1 MVMSTAVFF
10 SFIGSL
16 LVCMALI
23 PALTASAGRFQFIDV
38 PRDRR
43 MHAEPIAKVGGIA
56 FAAGTIAAVL
66 LWAPQDRMILASLLG
81 GVVILLFGMWDD
93 RVGLDHRMKFAG
105 QILAAAIVV
114 LYAGVRVTAMPFADD
129 QALPFWAAAALTM
142 IVIVG
147 MTNAVNLADG
157 LDGLAGGLS
166 LISFAG
172 IASLAYQAG
181 DQMLVLLMVS
191 VLGSLLGFLRFNT
204 YPARVFMGDAGSQF
218 LGHYLAVAAIV
229 LIDPA
234 RTPYSP
240 LLVLFL
246 WGIPLLDTV
255 GVMGQRIRQGRSPFV
270 GDRNHL
276 HHKLL
281 ATGLSHRQAVTV
293 IYLAQGLSV
302 SCAYLLRW
310 QSDTVLLGIYGVFA
324 LSVLSVFVRSS
335 RLPAAPQSAAISP
348 VESAAFGVAPA
359 TFYTWPLRALTLLV
373 PVYLLACLAT
383 AGTIPAEVGVIAAGL
398 GAAVLGSL
406 LIARARALAVRAGL
420 YIGGTCA
427 VYYAQASAALSPAD
441 WLSPMILGAGVMAV
455 LVVLTI
461 RGMGE
466 ARFQTTPLDYLI
478 VFLAVVMPF
487 LSDLRVGA
495 VHLSVVTA
503 TLIVLFFAFELLLQM
518 HQAVVARLGWLTA
531 GMLAGLAVR
540 VWWA

>member
-1 MVMSTAVFF
+1 MSSALFF

-16 LVCMALI
+16 LICMALI
-23 PALTASAGRFQFIDV
+23 PALTASAWRFQFIDV

-56 FAAGTIAAVL
+56 FASGTIAAVL

-114 LYAGVRVTAMPFADD
+114 AFAGVRVTAIPFADD
-129 QALPFWAAAALTM
+129 QALPLWAAATITM

-172 IASLAYQAG
+172 ITYLAYQAN
-181 DQMLVLLMVS
+181 DQMLMLLMVS

-218 LGHYLAVAAIV
+218 LGHYLAVAAIL

-234 RTPYSP
+234 RAPYSP

-246 WGIPLLDTV
+246 WGVPLLDTA
-255 GVMGQRIRQGRSPFV
+255 GVMGQRIWQGRSPFV

-281 ATGLSHRQAVTV
+281 AMGLSHRQAVTG

-302 SCAYLLRW
+302 LCAALLRW
-310 QSDTVLLGIYGVFA
+310 QSDAILLAVYA
-324 LSVLSVFVRSS
+324 LLAASVLSVFVLSS
-335 RLPAAPQSAAISP
+335 WKTEASPSAVVPP
-348 VESAAFGVAPA
+348 VEQVAASTALRA
-359 TFYTWPLRALTLLV
+359 WPLRALTLLV
-373 PVYLLACLAT
+373 PVYLLACLAVP
-383 AGTIPAEVGVIAAGL
+383 GDIPAEIGVIAAGL
-398 GAAVLGSL
+398 GAVVVASL
-406 LIARARALAVRAGL
+406 VIARGTAFAVRGGL
-420 YIGGTCA
+420 YIGSTCA
-427 VYYAQASAALSPAD
+427 VYYAQLASRQSSAD
-441 WLSPMILGAGVMAV
+441 WLSPLTLGAVALAV
-455 LVVLTI
+455 LVVLAI
-461 RGMGE
+461 RWMGE

-487 LSDLRVGA
+487 LSDLTVGA

-503 TLIVLFFAFELLLQM
+503 TLLVLFFAFELLLQV
-518 HQAVVARLGWLTA
+518 HQAMVARLGWVTA
-531 GMLAGLAVR
+531 GMLSGLAVR

>member
-1 MVMSTAVFF
+1 
-10 SFIGSL
+10 
-16 LVCMALI
+16 
-23 PALTASAGRFQFIDV
+23 
-38 PRDRR
+38 

-56 FAAGTIAAVL
+56 FAVGTIAAVL

-105 QILAAAIVV
+105 QILAAAVVV
-114 LYAGVRVTAMPFADD
+114 LYAGVRVTAMPFVDD
-129 QALPFWAAAALTM
+129 QTLPLWAAATISM

-172 IASLAYQAG
+172 ITYLAYQAN
-181 DQMLVLLMVS
+181 DQMLMLLMVS

-218 LGHYLAVAAIV
+218 LGHYLAVAAIL
-229 LIDPA
+229 LIDPSRA
-234 RTPYSP
+234 PYSP

-255 GVMGQRIRQGRSPFV
+255 GVMAQRIWQGRSPFV

-302 SCAYLLRW
+302 VCAYLLRW
-310 QSDTVLLGIYGVFA
+310 QNDAVLLSVYAVFA
-324 LSVLSVFVRSS
+324 AAVLSVFIWSS
-335 RLPAAPQSAAISP
+335 WRPASPPPVVIPSGERPAAAGVSPAAMR
-348 VESAAFGVAPA
+348 A
-359 TFYTWPLRALTLLV
+359 WPLRALTLLV
-373 PVYLLACLAT
+373 PLYLLVCLAT
-383 AGTIPAEVGVIAAGL
+383 PGDIPAEVGVIAAGL
-398 GAAVLGSL
+398 GAALLGSL
-406 LIARARALAVRAGL
+406 VIARGTALAVRAGL
-420 YIGGTCA
+420 YIGSTSA
-427 VYYAQASAALSPAD
+427 VYYAQMSARQSSAD
-441 WLSPMILGAGVMAV
+441 WLSPLTLGIAALAV

-461 RGMGE
+461 RWMGD

-487 LSDLRVGA
+487 LSDLTVGA

-518 HQAVVARLGWLTA
+518 HQARIVRFGWLTA

>member
-1 MVMSTAVFF
+1 MSSALFF

-16 LVCMALI
+16 LICMALI
-23 PALTASAGRFQFIDV
+23 PALTASAWRFQFIDV

-56 FAAGTIAAVL
+56 FASGTIAAVL

-114 LYAGVRVTAMPFADD
+114 AFAGVRVTAIPFADD
-129 QALPFWAAAALTM
+129 QALPLWAAATISM

-172 IASLAYQAG
+172 ITYLAYQAH
-181 DQMLVLLMVS
+181 DQMLMLLMVS

-218 LGHYLAVAAIV
+218 LGHYLAVAAIL

-234 RTPYSP
+234 RAPYSP

-246 WGIPLLDTV
+246 WGIPLLDTA
-255 GVMGQRIRQGRSPFV
+255 GVMGQRIWQGRSPFV

-281 ATGLSHRQAVTV
+281 VTGLSHRQAVTV

-302 SCAYLLRW
+302 LCAALLRW
-310 QSDTVLLGIYGVFA
+310 QSDAVLLAVYALFA
-324 LSVLSVFVRSS
+324 AAVLSVFVRSS
-335 RLPAAPQSAAISP
+335 RRSAAPPIAAVSPEEPAA
-348 VESAAFGVAPA
+348 GVAPA
-359 TFYTWPLRALTLLV
+359 TLRAWPLQALTLLV
-373 PVYLLACLAT
+373 PLYLLACLAT
-383 AGTIPAEVGVIAAGL
+383 PGDIPAEVGLIAAGL

-406 LIARARALAVRAGL
+406 VVARGTALAVRAGL
-420 YIGGTCA
+420 YIGSTCV
-427 VYYAQASAALSPAD
+427 VYYAQMSSRQSPAD
-441 WLSPMILGAGVMAV
+441 WLSPLTLGVVALAV
-455 LVVLTI
+455 LVVLAI
-461 RGMGE
+461 RWMGD

-478 VFLAVVMPF
+478 VLLAVVMPF
-487 LSDLRVGA
+487 LSDLTVGA
-495 VHLSVVTA
+495 FHLSVMTA
-503 TLIVLFFAFELLLQM
+503 TLVVLFFAFELLLQM
-518 HQAVVARLGWLTA
+518 HRAMVVRLGWLTA

>member
-1 MVMSTAVFF
+1 MSTALFF

-16 LVCMALI
+16 LICMALI
-23 PALTASAGRFQFIDV
+23 PALTASAWRFQFIDV

-114 LYAGVRVTAMPFADD
+114 AYAGVRVTAMPFADD
-129 QALPFWAAAALTM
+129 QALPLWAAATITM

-172 IASLAYQAG
+172 IAYLAYQAN
-181 DQMLVLLMVS
+181 DQMLMLLMVS
-191 VLGSLLGFLRFNT
+191 VLGGLLGFLRFNT

-218 LGHYLAVAAIV
+218 LGHYLAVAAIL

-234 RTPYSP
+234 RAPYSP

-302 SCAYLLRW
+302 LCAALLRW
-310 QSDTVLLGIYGVFA
+310 QSDAVLLTVYAVFA
-324 LSVLSVFVRSS
+324 GSVLSVFVWSSS
-335 RLPAAPQSAAISP
+335 RPATPPSVVIPSGERAAAAGVTPAAMRA
-348 VESAAFGVAPA
+348 
-359 TFYTWPLRALTLLV
+359 WPLRALTLLV
-373 PVYLLACLAT
+373 PLYLIACLAT
-383 AGTIPAEVGVIAAGL
+383 PGDIPAEVGVIAAGL

-406 LIARARALAVRAGL
+406 AIGRGTALAVRAGL
-420 YIGGTCA
+420 YIGSTCA
-427 VYYAQASAALSPAD
+427 VYYAQMSARQSPAD
-441 WLSPMILGAGVMAV
+441 WLSPLTLGIAALAV
-455 LVVLTI
+455 LVVLAI
-461 RGMGE
+461 RWMGD

-487 LSDLRVGA
+487 LSDLTVGA

-518 HQAVVARLGWLTA
+518 HQIMVVRLGWLTA
-531 GMLAGLAVR
+531 VMLAGLAVR
-540 VWWA
+540 VWGI

>member
-1 MVMSTAVFF
+1 MASALFF

-16 LVCMALI
+16 LICMALI
-23 PALTASAGRFQFIDV
+23 PALTASAWRFQFIDV

-56 FAAGTIAAVL
+56 FAVGTIAAVL
-66 LWAPQDRMILASLLG
+66 LWAPQDRMIFASLLG

-114 LYAGVRVTAMPFADD
+114 VYAGVRVTAMPFVDD
-129 QALPFWAAAALTM
+129 QALPLWAAATITM
-142 IVIVG
+142 IIIVG

-172 IASLAYQAG
+172 ITYLAYRAN
-181 DQMLVLLMVS
+181 DQMLLLLMVS
-191 VLGSLLGFLRFNT
+191 VLGGLLGFLRFNT

-218 LGHYLAVAAIV
+218 LGHYLAVAAIL

-234 RTPYSP
+234 RAPYSP

-255 GVMGQRIRQGRSPFV
+255 GVMGQRIWQGRSPFV

-281 ATGLSHRQAVTV
+281 ATGLSHRQAVTG

-302 SCAYLLRW
+302 LCAALLRW
-310 QSDTVLLGIYGVFA
+310 QSDAILLGVYAVFA
-324 LSVLSVFVRSS
+324 ASVLSVFVWSS
-335 RLPAAPQSAAISP
+335 WRPATPQPAVIPSEEPAAVA
-348 VESAAFGVAPA
+348 GGAPA
-359 TFYTWPLRALTLLV
+359 ALSAWPLRALTLLV
-373 PVYLLACLAT
+373 PLYLLACLAT
-383 AGTIPAEVGVIAAGL
+383 PGDIPAEVGVIAVGL

-406 LIARARALAVRAGL
+406 VIARGTALAVRAGL
-420 YIGGTCA
+420 YIGSTCA
-427 VYYAQASAALSPAD
+427 VYYAQMSSRQLPDD
-441 WLSPMILGAGVMAV
+441 WLSPLTLGVVVLAV
-455 LVVLTI
+455 LVVLAI
-461 RGMGE
+461 RWMGD
-466 ARFQTTPLDYLI
+466 ARFQTTPLDYLV

-487 LSDLRVGA
+487 LSDLTVGA

-503 TLIVLFFAFELLLQM
+503 TLLVLFFAFELLLQM
-518 HQAVVARLGWLTA
+518 HQAMVVRLGWLTA

>member
-1 MVMSTAVFF
+1 MSSALFF

-16 LVCMALI
+16 LICMALI
-23 PALTASAGRFQFIDV
+23 PALTASAWRFQFIDV

-43 MHAEPIAKVGGIA
+43 MHTEPIAKVGGIA
-56 FAAGTIAAVL
+56 FAVGTIAAVL
-66 LWAPQDRMILASLLG
+66 LWAPQDRMILASLSG

-114 LYAGVRVTAMPFADD
+114 AYAGVRVTAMPFVDD
-129 QALPFWAAAALTM
+129 QALPLWAAATITM

-172 IASLAYQAG
+172 ITYLAYQAN
-181 DQMLVLLMVS
+181 DQMLMLLMVS

-218 LGHYLAVAAIV
+218 LGHYLAVAAIL

-234 RTPYSP
+234 RAPYSP

-255 GVMGQRIRQGRSPFV
+255 GVMGQRIWQGRSPFV

-281 ATGLSHRQAVTV
+281 ATGLSHRQAVTG

-302 SCAYLLRW
+302 LCAALLRW
-310 QSDTVLLGIYGVFA
+310 QSDAILLAVYALFA
-324 LSVLSVFVRSS
+324 ASVLSVFVWSS
-335 RLPAAPQSAAISP
+335 WRPAIPQPAVVPTEEQAA
-348 VESAAFGVAPA
+348 AAGVAPA
-359 TFYTWPLRALTLLV
+359 TLRAWPLRALTLLV
-373 PVYLLACLAT
+373 PLYLLACLAT
-383 AGTIPAEVGVIAAGL
+383 PGDIPAEVGVIAAGL

-406 LIARARALAVRAGL
+406 VIGRGTALAVRAGL
-420 YIGGTCA
+420 YIGSTCA
-427 VYYAQASAALSPAD
+427 VYYAQMSARLSPAE
-441 WLSPMILGAGVMAV
+441 WLSSLTLGAASLAV
-455 LVVLTI
+455 LVVLAI
-461 RGMGE
+461 RWMGD

-487 LSDLRVGA
+487 LSDLTIGA

-518 HQAVVARLGWLTA
+518 HQAMVARLGWLTA

>member
-1 MVMSTAVFF
+1 MSTALFF

-16 LVCMALI
+16 LICMALI
-23 PALTASAGRFQFIDV
+23 PALTASAWRFQFIDV

-114 LYAGVRVTAMPFADD
+114 VYAGVRVTAMPFADD
-129 QALPFWAAAALTM
+129 QALPLWAAATITM

-172 IASLAYQAG
+172 ITYLAYQAN
-181 DQMLVLLMVS
+181 DQMLMLLMVS

-218 LGHYLAVAAIV
+218 LGHYLAVAALL

-234 RTPYSP
+234 RAPYSP

-255 GVMGQRIRQGRSPFV
+255 GVMGQRLWQGRSPFV

-281 ATGLSHRQAVTV
+281 ATGLSHRQAVTG

-302 SCAYLLRW
+302 LCAALLRW
-310 QSDTVLLGIYGVFA
+310 QSDAILLAVYALFA
-324 LSVLSVFVRSS
+324 ASVLSVFVWSS
-335 RLPAAPQSAAISP
+335 WRPATPQSVAIPSGERAA
-348 VESAAFGVAPA
+348 AAGVAPA
-359 TFYTWPLRALTLLV
+359 AIRAWPLRALTLLV
-373 PVYLLACLAT
+373 PLYLIACLAT
-383 AGTIPAEVGVIAAGL
+383 PGDIPEEVGVIAAGL

-406 LIARARALAVRAGL
+406 AIGRGSALAVRAGL
-420 YIGGTCA
+420 YIGSTCA
-427 VYYAQASAALSPAD
+427 VYYAQMSSRLSPAE
-441 WLSPMILGAGVMAV
+441 WLSPLTLGAASLAV
-455 LVVLTI
+455 LVVLAI
-461 RGMGE
+461 RWMGD

-487 LSDLRVGA
+487 LSDLTVGA

-518 HQAVVARLGWLTA
+518 HQTMVTRLGWLTA

>member
-1 MVMSTAVFF
+1 MSTALFF

-16 LVCMALI
+16 LICMALI
-23 PALTASAGRFQFIDV
+23 PALTSSAWRFQFIDV

-105 QILAAAIVV
+105 QIIAAAIVV
-114 LYAGVRVTAMPFADD
+114 AYAGVRVTAMPFGDD
-129 QALPFWAAAALTM
+129 QALPLWAAATITM

-172 IASLAYQAG
+172 IAYLAYQAN

-191 VLGSLLGFLRFNT
+191 VLGGLLGFLRFNT

-218 LGHYLAVAAIV
+218 LGHYLAVAAIL

-234 RTPYSP
+234 RAPYSP

-255 GVMGQRIRQGRSPFV
+255 GVMGQRIWQGRSPFV

-281 ATGLSHRQAVTV
+281 ATGLSHRQAVTG

-302 SCAYLLRW
+302 LCAALLRW
-310 QSDTVLLGIYGVFA
+310 QSDAILLAVYAVFA
-324 LSVLSVFVRSS
+324 ASVLSVFVWSS
-335 RLPAAPQSAAISP
+335 WRPASPGPAVVPPGEPVSAA
-348 VESAAFGVAPA
+348 GVAPA
-359 TFYTWPLRALTLLV
+359 AMQAWPLRALTLLV
-373 PVYLLACLAT
+373 PLYLLACLAT
-383 AGTIPAEVGVIAAGL
+383 PGDIPAEVGVIAVGL

-406 LIARARALAVRAGL
+406 VIARGTALAVRAGL
-420 YIGGTCA
+420 YIGSTCA
-427 VYYAQASAALSPAD
+427 VYYAQMSSRQPAGD
-441 WLSPMILGAGVMAV
+441 WLSPLTLGVVALAV
-455 LVVLTI
+455 LVVLAI
-461 RGMGE
+461 RWMGD

-487 LSDLRVGA
+487 LSDLTVGA

-518 HQAVVARLGWLTA
+518 HQAMVVRLGWLTA

>member
-1 MVMSTAVFF
+1 MSTALFF

-16 LVCMALI
+16 LICMALI

-43 MHAEPIAKVGGIA
+43 MHAEPVAKVGGIA
-56 FAAGTIAAVL
+56 FGAGTIATVL

-114 LYAGVRVTAMPFADD
+114 AYAGVRVTAIPFAED
-129 QALPFWAAAALTM
+129 QALPLWAAAAITM

-172 IASLAYQAG
+172 IAYLAHQAN
-181 DQMLVLLMVS
+181 DQMLLLLMVS
-191 VLGSLLGFLRFNT
+191 VLGGLLGFLRFNT

-218 LGHYLAVAAIV
+218 LGHYLAVAAIL

-234 RTPYSP
+234 RAPYSP

-246 WGIPLLDTV
+246 WGVPLLDTI
-255 GVMGQRIRQGRSPFV
+255 GVMGQRIWQGRSPFV

-281 ATGLSHRQAVTV
+281 AMGLSHRQAVTG

-302 SCAYLLRW
+302 LCAVLLPW
-310 QSDTVLLGIYGVFA
+310 QSDAILLGVYALFA
-324 LSVLSVFVRSS
+324 ASVLSVFVWPVRH
-335 RLPAAPQSAAISP
+335 RANPEPAVISP
-348 VESAAFGVAPA
+348 NATSASAGVAPEA
-359 TFYTWPLRALTLLV
+359 MDAWPLRALALLV
-373 PVYLLACLAT
+373 PLYLLACLA
-383 AGTIPAEVGVIAAGL
+383 IPGDIPREVGVIAAGL
-398 GAAVLGSL
+398 GIAVLGSL
-406 LIARARALAVRAGL
+406 VIARGMVFAVRAGL
-420 YIGGTCA
+420 YIGSTCA
-427 VYYAQASAALSPAD
+427 VYYAQASLRQSPTD
-441 WLSPMILGAGVMAV
+441 WLSPLTLGMIALAV
-455 LVVLTI
+455 FVVLAI
-461 RGMGE
+461 RWMGD

-487 LSDLRVGA
+487 LSDLTVGA

-503 TLIVLFFAFELLLQM
+503 TLLVLFFAFELLLQAHRAM
-518 HQAVVARLGWLTA
+518 VVRLGWLTV
-531 GMLAGLAVR
+531 GMLASLAIR

>member
-1 MVMSTAVFF
+1 MSSALFF

-16 LVCMALI
+16 LICMALI
-23 PALTASAGRFQFIDV
+23 PALTASAWRFQFIDV

-56 FAAGTIAAVL
+56 FASGTIAAVL

-114 LYAGVRVTAMPFADD
+114 AFAGVRVTAIPFADD
-129 QALPFWAAAALTM
+129 QALPLWAAATISM

-172 IASLAYQAG
+172 ITYLAYQAH
-181 DQMLVLLMVS
+181 DQMLMLLMVS

-218 LGHYLAVAAIV
+218 LGHYLAVAAIL

-234 RTPYSP
+234 RAPYSP

-246 WGIPLLDTV
+246 WGIPLLDTA
-255 GVMGQRIRQGRSPFV
+255 GVMGQRIWQGRSPFV

-281 ATGLSHRQAVTV
+281 VTGLSHRQAVTV

-302 SCAYLLRW
+302 LCAALLRW
-310 QSDTVLLGIYGVFA
+310 QSDAVLLAVYALFA
-324 LSVLSVFVRSS
+324 AAVLSVFVRSS
-335 RLPAAPQSAAISP
+335 RRPAAPPIAAVSP
-348 VESAAFGVAPA
+348 EEPAAGVAPA
-359 TFYTWPLRALTLLV
+359 TLRAWPLQALTLLV
-373 PVYLLACLAT
+373 PLYLLACLAT
-383 AGTIPAEVGVIAAGL
+383 PGDIPAEVGLIAAGL

-406 LIARARALAVRAGL
+406 VVARGTALAVRAGL
-420 YIGGTCA
+420 YIGSTCV
-427 VYYAQASAALSPAD
+427 VYYAQMSSRQSPAD
-441 WLSPMILGAGVMAV
+441 WLSPLTLGVVALAV
-455 LVVLTI
+455 LVVLAI
-461 RGMGE
+461 RWMGD

-478 VFLAVVMPF
+478 VLLAVVMPF
-487 LSDLRVGA
+487 LSDLTVGA
-495 VHLSVVTA
+495 FHLSVMTA
-503 TLIVLFFAFELLLQM
+503 TLVVLFFAFELLLQM
-518 HQAVVARLGWLTA
+518 HQAMVVRLGWLTA

-540 VWWA
+540 VWWT

>member
-1 MVMSTAVFF
+1 MSTVLFF

-16 LVCMALI
+16 LICMALI
-23 PALTASAGRFQFIDV
+23 PALTASAWRFQFIDV

-56 FAAGTIAAVL
+56 LGAGTIAAVL

-81 GVVILLFGMWDD
+81 GVVILLFGIWDD

-114 LYAGVRVTAMPFADD
+114 AYAGVRVTAIPFVDD
-129 QALPFWAAAALTM
+129 QALPLWAAATITM
-142 IVIVG
+142 VIIVG

-166 LISFAG
+166 LISFTG
-172 IASLAYQAG
+172 ITYLAYQAN
-181 DQMLVLLMVS
+181 DQMLMVLMVS

-218 LGHYLAVAAIV
+218 LGHYLAVAAIL

-234 RTPYSP
+234 RAPYSP

-255 GVMGQRIRQGRSPFV
+255 GVMGQRLWQGRSPFV

-281 ATGLSHRQAVTV
+281 AMGLSHRQAVTV

-302 SCAYLLRW
+302 LCAVVLRW
-310 QSDTVLLGIYGVFA
+310 QSDAMLLGVYAVFA
-324 LSVLSVFVRSS
+324 TAVLSVFVWSSWRSAS
-335 RLPAAPQSAAISP
+335 PTPAAVPSGEAPAA
-348 VESAAFGVAPA
+348 GVAPDA
-359 TFYTWPLRALTLLV
+359 MRAWPLQGLTLFV
-373 PVYLLACLAT
+373 PLYLLACLAT
-383 AGTIPAEVGVIAAGL
+383 PGKIPAEVGLIAAGL
-398 GAAVLGSL
+398 AAVVLGSL
-406 LIARARALAVRAGL
+406 VIARGTAFAVRVGL
-420 YIGGTCA
+420 YIGSTCA
-427 VYYAQASAALSPAD
+427 VYYAQMSSRQSPAE
-441 WLSPMILGAGVMAV
+441 WLSPLTLGGAALAV

-461 RGMGE
+461 RWMGD

-487 LSDLRVGA
+487 LSDLTVGA
-495 VHLSVVTA
+495 VQLSVVTA

-518 HQAVVARLGWLTA
+518 HQAMVTRLGWLTA
-531 GMLAGLAVR
+531 AMLGGLAVR

>member
-1 MVMSTAVFF
+1 MSTALFF

-16 LVCMALI
+16 LICMALI
-23 PALTASAGRFQFIDV
+23 PALTASAWRFQFIDV

-114 LYAGVRVTAMPFADD
+114 AYAGVRVTAMPFADD
-129 QALPFWAAAALTM
+129 QALPLWAAATVTM

-172 IASLAYQAG
+172 IAYLAYQAN
-181 DQMLVLLMVS
+181 DQMLMLLMVS

-218 LGHYLAVAAIV
+218 LGHYLAVAAIL

-234 RTPYSP
+234 RAPYSP

-255 GVMGQRIRQGRSPFV
+255 GVMGQRIWQGRSPFV

-302 SCAYLLRW
+302 VCAYLLRW
-310 QSDTVLLGIYGVFA
+310 QSDAVLMSVYGVFA
-324 LSVLSVFVRSS
+324 MSVLSVFVWSS
-335 RLPAAPQSAAISP
+335 WRPATPCPVVIPSGGHAPAA
-348 VESAAFGVAPA
+348 GVAPA
-359 TFYTWPLRALTLLV
+359 IMRPWPLRALTLLV
-373 PVYLLACLAT
+373 PLYLLACLAT
-383 AGTIPAEVGVIAAGL
+383 PGGIPAEVGVIAAGL

-406 LIARARALAVRAGL
+406 VIGRGTALAVRVGL
-420 YIGGTCA
+420 YIGSTCA
-427 VYYAQASAALSPAD
+427 VYYAQMSSRQSPAD
-441 WLSPMILGAGVMAV
+441 WLSPLTLGVVALAV
-455 LVVLTI
+455 LVVLAI
-461 RGMGE
+461 RWMGD

-478 VFLAVVMPF
+478 VLLAVVMPF
-487 LSDLRVGA
+487 LSDLTVGA

-503 TLIVLFFAFELLLQM
+503 TLVVLFFAFELLLQM
-518 HQAVVARLGWLTA
+518 HQAMVVRLGWLTA

>member
-1 MVMSTAVFF
+1 MSSALFF

-16 LVCMALI
+16 LICMALI
-23 PALTASAGRFQFIDV
+23 PALTASAWRFQFIDV

-56 FAAGTIAAVL
+56 FAVGTIAAVL
-66 LWAPQDRMILASLLG
+66 LWAPQDRMILASLSG

-114 LYAGVRVTAMPFADD
+114 AYAGVRVTAMPFVDD
-129 QALPFWAAAALTM
+129 QALPLWAAATITM

-172 IASLAYQAG
+172 ITYLAYQAN
-181 DQMLVLLMVS
+181 DQMLLLLMVS

-218 LGHYLAVAAIV
+218 LGHYLAVAAIL

-234 RTPYSP
+234 RAPYSP

-255 GVMGQRIRQGRSPFV
+255 GVMGQRIWQGRSPFV

-281 ATGLSHRQAVTV
+281 ATGLSHRQAVTG

-302 SCAYLLRW
+302 LCAALLRW
-310 QSDTVLLGIYGVFA
+310 QSDAILLAVYALFA
-324 LSVLSVFVRSS
+324 ASVLSVFVWSS
-335 RLPAAPQSAAISP
+335 WRPATPQPAVIPSEEQAA
-348 VESAAFGVAPA
+348 VAGVAPA
-359 TFYTWPLRALTLLV
+359 AMRAWPLRALTLLV
-373 PVYLLACLAT
+373 PLYLLACLAT
-383 AGTIPAEVGVIAAGL
+383 PGDIPAEVGVIAVGL

-406 LIARARALAVRAGL
+406 VIARGTALAVRAGL
-420 YIGGTCA
+420 YIGSTCA
-427 VYYAQASAALSPAD
+427 VYYAQMSSRHSPAD
-441 WLSPMILGAGVMAV
+441 WLSPLTLGVAALAV
-455 LVVLTI
+455 LVVLAI
-461 RGMGE
+461 RWMGD
-466 ARFQTTPLDYLI
+466 ARFQMTPLDYLI

-487 LSDLRVGA
+487 LSDLTVGA

-503 TLIVLFFAFELLLQM
+503 TLLVLFFAFELLLQM
-518 HQAVVARLGWLTA
+518 HQAMVVRLGWLTA

>member
-1 MVMSTAVFF
+1 MSTALFF

-16 LVCMALI
+16 LICMALI
-23 PALTASAGRFQFIDV
+23 PALTASAWRFQFIDV

-105 QILAAAIVV
+105 QIIAAAVV
-114 LYAGVRVTAMPFADD
+114 VAYAGVRVTAMPFSDD
-129 QALPFWAAAALTM
+129 QALPLWAAATITM

-172 IASLAYQAG
+172 IAYLAYQAN

-191 VLGSLLGFLRFNT
+191 VLGGLLGFLRFNT

-218 LGHYLAVAAIV
+218 LGHYLAVAAR
-229 LIDPA
+229 A
-234 RTPYSP
+234 PYSP

-246 WGIPLLDTV
+246 WGVPLLDTV
-255 GVMGQRIRQGRSPFV
+255 GVMGQRIWQGRSPFV

-281 ATGLSHRQAVTV
+281 ATGLSHRQAVTG

-302 SCAYLLRW
+302 LCAALLRW
-310 QSDTVLLGIYGVFA
+310 QSDAILLAVYALFA
-324 LSVLSVFVRSS
+324 AAVLSVFVRSS
-335 RLPAAPQSAAISP
+335 QRPASPTPAAVSSEEPAVAAG
-348 VESAAFGVAPA
+348 AAPA
-359 TFYTWPLRALTLLV
+359 TLRAWPLRALTLLV
-373 PVYLLACLAT
+373 PLYLLACLAT
-383 AGTIPAEVGVIAAGL
+383 PGDIPAEVGVIAAGL
-398 GAAVLGSL
+398 GTAVLGSL
-406 LIARARALAVRAGL
+406 VIARGTALAVRAGL
-420 YIGGTCA
+420 YIGSTCA
-427 VYYAQASAALSPAD
+427 VYYAQTSARQWPAD
-441 WLSPMILGAGVMAV
+441 WLSPLTLGVVALAV
-455 LVVLTI
+455 LVVLAI
-461 RGMGE
+461 RWMGD

-487 LSDLRVGA
+487 LSDLTVGA

-518 HQAVVARLGWLTA
+518 HQAMVVRLGWLTA

>member
-1 MVMSTAVFF
+1 MSTALFF

-16 LVCMALI
+16 LICMALI

-56 FAAGTIAAVL
+56 FGAGTIAAVL
-66 LWAPQDRMILASLLG
+66 LWAPQDRVILASLLG

-93 RVGLDHRMKFAG
+93 RVGLDHRMKFVG
-105 QILAAAIVV
+105 QILAAAVV
-114 LYAGVRVTAMPFADD
+114 VAYAGVRVTTIPFAED
-129 QALPFWAAAALTM
+129 QALPLWAAATITM

-172 IASLAYQAG
+172 IAYLAHQAN
-181 DQMLVLLMVS
+181 DQLLLLLMVS

-218 LGHYLAVAAIV
+218 LGHYLAVAAIL
-229 LIDPA
+229 LIDPSRA
-234 RTPYSP
+234 PYSP

-246 WGIPLLDTV
+246 WGVPLLDTA
-255 GVMGQRIRQGRSPFV
+255 GVMGQRLWQGRSPFV

-281 ATGLSHRQAVTV
+281 AMGLSHRQAVAV

-302 SCAYLLRW
+302 LCALLLRW
-310 QSDTVLLGIYGVFA
+310 QSDTMLLGVYAVFA
-324 LSVLSVFVRSS
+324 AAVLSVFAWPAWHPASS
-335 RLPAAPQSAAISP
+335 EPVASSLKGRAAPAS
-348 VESAAFGVAPA
+348 VAPA
-359 TFYTWPLRALTLLV
+359 AVRTWPLHALTILV
-373 PVYLLACLAT
+373 PLFLLACLAVP
-383 AGTIPAEVGVIAAGL
+383 GTIPSEVGMIAAGL
-398 GAAVLGSL
+398 GVAVLGSL
-406 LIARARALAVRAGL
+406 VVARGTAFVVRAGF
-420 YIGGTCA
+420 YIGSTCA
-427 VYYAQASAALSPAD
+427 VYYAQMPSRQPPAD
-441 WLSPMILGAGVMAV
+441 WLSPLTMGVAVLAV

-461 RGMGE
+461 RWMGD

-478 VFLAVVMPF
+478 VLLAVVMPF
-487 LSDLRVGA
+487 LSDVAVGA
-495 VHLSVVTA
+495 VHLSVITA

-518 HQAVVARLGWLTA
+518 YQAMVVRLGWLTA
-531 GMLAGLAVR
+531 MMLAGLAVR

>member
-1 MVMSTAVFF
+1 MSSALFF

-16 LVCMALI
+16 LICMALI
-23 PALTASAGRFQFIDV
+23 PALTASAWRFQFIDV

-114 LYAGVRVTAMPFADD
+114 AYAGVRVTAMPFADD
-129 QALPFWAAAALTM
+129 QALPLWAAATITM

-172 IASLAYQAG
+172 IAYLAYQAN
-181 DQMLVLLMVS
+181 DQMLMLLMVS

-218 LGHYLAVAAIV
+218 LGHYLAVAAIL

-234 RTPYSP
+234 RAPYSP

-246 WGIPLLDTV
+246 WGIPLLDTA
-255 GVMGQRIRQGRSPFV
+255 GVMGQRIWQGRSPFV

-281 ATGLSHRQAVTV
+281 ATGLSHRQAVTA

-302 SCAYLLRW
+302 LCAALLRW
-310 QSDTVLLGIYGVFA
+310 QSDAVLLSVYAVLA
-324 LSVLSVFVRSS
+324 VSVLSVFVWSS
-335 RLPAAPQSAAISP
+335 WRPATLPPAVVPSEEPATA
-348 VESAAFGVAPA
+348 GVASA
-359 TFYTWPLRALTLLV
+359 TLRAWPLRALTLLV
-373 PVYLLACLAT
+373 PLYLLACLAT
-383 AGTIPAEVGVIAAGL
+383 PGDIPAEVGVIAAGL

-406 LIARARALAVRAGL
+406 VIARGTASAVRAGL
-420 YIGGTCA
+420 YIGSTCA
-427 VYYAQASAALSPAD
+427 VYYAQMSSRQSPAD
-441 WLSPMILGAGVMAV
+441 WLSPLTLGVVALAV
-455 LVVLTI
+455 LVVLAI
-461 RGMGE
+461 RWMGD

-487 LSDLRVGA
+487 LSDLTVGA

-518 HQAVVARLGWLTA
+518 HQAMVVRLGWLTA

>member
-1 MVMSTAVFF
+1 MSTALFF

-16 LVCMALI
+16 LICMALI

-114 LYAGVRVTAMPFADD
+114 AYAGVRVTAMPFADD
-129 QALPFWAAAALTM
+129 QALPLWAAATITM

-172 IASLAYQAG
+172 ITYLAYQAN
-181 DQMLVLLMVS
+181 DQMLMLLMVS

-204 YPARVFMGDAGSQF
+204 YPARA
-218 LGHYLAVAAIV
+218 
-229 LIDPA
+229 
-234 RTPYSP
+234 PYSP

-255 GVMGQRIRQGRSPFV
+255 GVMGQRIWQGRSPFV

-281 ATGLSHRQAVTV
+281 ATGLSHRQAVTA

-302 SCAYLLRW
+302 LCAALLRW
-310 QSDTVLLGIYGVFA
+310 QSDAILLAVYALFA
-324 LSVLSVFVRSS
+324 ASVLSVFVWSS
-335 RLPAAPQSAAISP
+335 WRPAIQQPAAVSSEEQAA
-348 VESAAFGVAPA
+348 AAGVAPA
-359 TFYTWPLRALTLLV
+359 TLRAWPLRTLTLLV
-373 PVYLLACLAT
+373 PLYLLACLAT
-383 AGTIPAEVGVIAAGL
+383 PGDIPAEVGVIAAGL

-406 LIARARALAVRAGL
+406 VIGRGTALAVRAGL
-420 YIGGTCA
+420 YIGSTCA
-427 VYYAQASAALSPAD
+427 VYYAQMSARLSPAE
-441 WLSPMILGAGVMAV
+441 WLSPLTLGAASLAV
-455 LVVLTI
+455 LVILAI
-461 RGMGE
+461 RWMGD

-487 LSDLRVGA
+487 LSYLTVGA

-518 HQAVVARLGWLTA
+518 HQAMVTRLGWLTA

>member
-1 MVMSTAVFF
+1 MSSALFF

-16 LVCMALI
+16 LICMALI
-23 PALTASAGRFQFIDV
+23 PALTTSAWRFQFIDV

-105 QILAAAIVV
+105 QIIAAAIVV
-114 LYAGVRVTAMPFADD
+114 VYAGVRVTAMPFVDD
-129 QALPFWAAAALTM
+129 QALPLWAAATITM

-172 IASLAYQAG
+172 IAYLAYQAN

-191 VLGSLLGFLRFNT
+191 VLGGLLGFLRFNT

-218 LGHYLAVAAIV
+218 LGHYLAVAAIL

-234 RTPYSP
+234 RAPYSP

-255 GVMGQRIRQGRSPFV
+255 GVMGQRIWQGRSPFV

-281 ATGLSHRQAVTV
+281 ATGLSHRQAVTG

-302 SCAYLLRW
+302 LCAALLRW
-310 QSDTVLLGIYGVFA
+310 QSDAILLAVYALFA
-324 LSVLSVFVRSS
+324 ASVLSVFVRSS
-335 RLPAAPQSAAISP
+335 RRPVTPQPAVVSSEEPAAAA
-348 VESAAFGVAPA
+348 GVAPVTLRA
-359 TFYTWPLRALTLLV
+359 WPLRALTLLV
-373 PVYLLACLAT
+373 PLYLLACLAT
-383 AGTIPAEVGVIAAGL
+383 PGDIPAEVGVIAAGL

-406 LIARARALAVRAGL
+406 VIARGTALAVRAGL
-420 YIGGTCA
+420 YIGSTCA
-427 VYYAQASAALSPAD
+427 VYYAQLSSRQSPAD
-441 WLSPMILGAGVMAV
+441 WLSPLTLGVVALAV
-455 LVVLTI
+455 LVVLAI
-461 RGMGE
+461 RWMGD

-487 LSDLRVGA
+487 LSDLTVGA

-518 HQAVVARLGWLTA
+518 HQAMVVRLGWLTA